1 MDGGRLLGIF
11 AVVVALGL
19 GAGCSGSASPPST
32 SPDREVPSTIAGP
45 TIVVDT
51 PTPSPTWT
59 FLTNQERC
67 PAAGSYGT
75 DEWVALRMETT
86 VPEEAEIG
94 TEVGMCASQAG
105 DRTFLINLGGT
116 AWSIN
121 TTAAINHYYYYPDAP
136 ALLEPLREG
145 GVALQVLGPHEAA
158 LIAADP
164 RTLSWDVDV
173 PMTMTASTV
182 GEMTDQ
188 SGAHDFTLD
197 VLKRWK
203 ANATQKGSPNKV
215 LAVCANSAYGIA
227 KEQWTSMRDVPSVVE
242 DITAGLATG
251 GSTTSCLGAMTE
263 YDEVRRVELGL
274 EPRVS
279 PLLRSGTFEVAGQRL
294 SVAEKAAMF
303 LGGALK
309 AIHRP

>member
-1 MDGGRLLGIF
+1 MDGGRSLSII
-11 AVVVALGL
+11 AVIVAAGL

-32 SPDREVPSTIAGP
+32 PSDTEVPGTIAGP
-45 TIVVDT
+45 TIVVD
-51 PTPSPTWT
+51 PPSPSPTWT
-59 FLTNQERC
+59 FITNQEFC
-67 PAAGSYGT
+67 PRAGSYGT
-75 DEWVALRMETT
+75 DEWIALPMETT

-94 TEVGMCASQAG
+94 TEVGMCASRAG

-121 TTAAINHYYYYPDAP
+121 TTAAIDHYYYPDAP
-136 ALLEPLREG
+136 ALLEPLRQND
-145 GVALQVLGPHEAA
+145 VALQVLGPHEAA

-164 RTLSWDVDV
+164 KTLSWDVDV

-182 GEMTDQ
+182 GEMADQ
-188 SGAHDFTLD
+188 YDANDFTLD

-227 KEQWTSMRDVPSVVE
+227 QKQWTPMSDVPSVVE

-251 GSTTSCLGAMTE
+251 RSTTSCLSAMTE
-263 YDEVRRVELGL
+263 FDEVRRAELRL

-279 PLLRSGTFEVAGQRL
+279 PLLRSGTFEVTGQRL
-294 SVAEKAAMF
+294 SYAEKAAKL
-303 LGGALK
+303 LGAALK
-309 AIHRP
+309 AKS

>member
-1 MDGGRLLGIF
+1 MDGGRLLGIL
-11 AVVVALGL
+11 AVIVAGAL

-32 SPDREVPSTIAGP
+32 SSDTETPGTIAGP
-45 TIVVDT
+45 TVVVES

-59 FLTNQERC
+59 FITNQKRC
-67 PAAGSYGT
+67 PIAGSYGT
-75 DEWVALRMETT
+75 DKWVGLPMETT

-94 TEVGMCASQAG
+94 TEVGMCASETG
-105 DRTFLINLGGT
+105 DRTFLINLGET

-121 TTAAINHYYYYPDAP
+121 TTAAVTHYYYPDAP
-136 ALLEPLREG
+136 ALLEPLRED

-182 GEMTDQ
+182 GEMADQ
-188 SGAHDFTLD
+188 YAANDFTLD
-197 VLKRWK
+197 ALKRWK

-215 LAVCANSAYGIA
+215 LAACANSAYRIA
-227 KEQWTSMRDVPSVVE
+227 QEQWTSMSDVSSVVN

-251 GSTTSCLGAMTE
+251 RSATSCLSAMTE
-263 YDEVRRVELGL
+263 FDAVQRVKLGQ

-279 PLLRSGTFEVAGQRL
+279 LYLQSRTFEVTGKRL
-294 SVAEKAAMF
+294 SYAEKAAKL
-303 LGGALK
+303 LGAALK
-309 AIHRP
+309 AAR